1 MTCAKFFRGKLI
13 WYVEND
19 IMVNHSKIVGKGF
32 DVLSTYYVL
41 LSSVVSR
48 TFLNVEIIQ
57 KAKK

>member
-1 MTCAKFFRGKLI
+1 
-13 WYVEND
+13 
-19 IMVNHSKIVGKGF
+19 MVNHSKIVGKGF